1 MPVDYTPLLDE
12 ELAARIAQGD
22 REALGLVYDRYARV
36 VFSVSLR
43 LIGERPVAE
52 EVTQEVFVNLWLRAG
67 TYSAD
72 KGKFSTWLLSIAHNR
87 AVDQLRRM
95 HREGKSVPLEGPE
108 MDHAAT
114 DGPDPAQETSTLADR
129 QAVRRSVDQL
139 PPQQRE
145 VLVLAYY
152 HGLTQVEIANQLG
165 APLGTVKTRMR
176 LGLLKLRD
184 MLRNLNREE
193 RDSR

>member
-1 MPVDYTPLLDE
+1 MDYTPLQDQD
-12 ELAARIAQGD
+12 LAARIALGD
-22 REALGLVYDRYARV
+22 REALGLIYDRYARL

-43 LIGERPVAE
+43 LLSDRTVAE
-52 EVTQEVFVNLWLRAG
+52 ETTQEVFVNLWLHAG
-67 TYSAD
+67 TYHAD

-95 HREGKSVPLEGPE
+95 IREGKTVPLEGAE

-114 DGPDPAQETSTLADR
+114 DGPDPAQETALLADR
-129 QAVRRSVDQL
+129 QAVRRGVDQL
-139 PPQQRE
+139 PPLQRE

-152 HGLTQVEIANQLG
+152 HGLTHVEIANQLG

-176 LGLLKLRD
+176 LGLLKMRD
-184 MLRNLNREE
+184 LLRNLNREE
-193 RDSR
+193 SDSR

>member
-1 MPVDYTPLLDE
+1 MDYTPLLDE

-36 VFSVSLR
+36 VFSISLR
-43 LIGERPVAE
+43 LLNDRTVAE
-52 EVTQEVFVNLWLRAG
+52 EITQEVFVNLWLRAG
-67 TYSAD
+67 TYHAE

-87 AVDQLRRM
+87 AVDHLRRM
-95 HREGKSVPLEGPE
+95 RREGKSVPLEGPE

-114 DGPDPAQETSTLADR
+114 DGPDPAQESALLADR
-129 QAVRRSVDQL
+129 QVVQRSVDQL
-139 PPQQRE
+139 PPQKRE

-152 HGLTQVEIANQLG
+152 HGLTQVEIANRLG

-176 LGLLKLRD
+176 LGLLKMRD
-184 MLRNLNREE
+184 LLRNLNREE
-193 RDSR
+193 SDSR

>member
-43 LIGERPVAE
+43 LLNDRTVAE
-52 EVTQEVFVNLWLRAG
+52 EITQEVFVNLWLRAG
-67 TYSAD
+67 TYHAD

-87 AVDQLRRM
+87 AVDHLRRM
-95 HREGKSVPLEGPE
+95 RREGKSVPLEGPE
-108 MDHAAT
+108 VERAT
-114 DGPDPAQETSTLADR
+114 LDPMDPAQESALLADR
-129 QAVRRSVDQL
+129 QVVRRSVDQL

-165 APLGTVKTRMR
+165 APLGTIKTRMR

-184 MLRNLNREE
+184 ILRNLNREE
-193 RDSR
+193 SDSR